1 MTISCIHLLGCS
13 VVMAAS
19 ATVALAQTAAPI
31 AIPLDKEQSVGG
43 IDVGCTGI
51 GEAKNDARWKAYPI
65 RVEAANM
72 AGDLVAN
79 VAISLSKAAGDAL
92 ATVSCEGPWIM
103 LRAAAGSYRF
113 DAWMPGETF
122 KHQTGTFSLPTKG
135 QRIVSIR
142 FPAS

>member
-1 MTISCIHLLGCS
+1 MTKSCLRLSGYTA
-13 VVMAAS
+13 VMVAA
-19 ATVALAQTAAPI
+19 ATVALAQTAAPV

-43 IDVGCTGI
+43 IDIGCTGI
-51 GEAKNDARWKAYPI
+51 GESKNDARWKAYPI

-72 AGDLVAN
+72 AGDLLAN
-79 VAISLSKAAGDAL
+79 VAISVSKATGAAL

-103 LRAAAGSYRF
+103 LRGPAGNYRF
-113 DAWMPGETF
+113 DAWMPCETF
-122 KHQTGTFSLPTKG
+122 AHQTGTFSMPVKG